1 MDDDAVNTLG
11 TEERDAL
18 IATGGFCA
26 PIAGDFY
33 RPVRDALPT
42 FTAERGAITYAKP
55 PEGGWPPYVAPKV
68 TRRQRWAKRIEARK
82 SRTGDW
88 LVALGG
94 RLGGTCTA
102 DHDDWF

>member
-26 PIAGDFY
+26 PSDFY
-33 RPVRDALPT
+33 RPLRDAFPPI
-42 FTAERGAITYAKP
+42 TAERGAITFAKP

-68 TRRQRWAKRIEARK
+68 TRRQRWAKRLAR
-82 SRTGDW
+82 RRNRIGTR
-88 LVALGG
+88 LVNLGH
-94 RLGGTCTA
+94 RWEGTSC
-102 DHDDWF
+102 HDDDCY